1 MPALLGGIVLMYLY
15 DAALLLYHDE
25 VAFET
30 RRGGA
35 LAAGGLTL
43 ELGGRQLFLPPPWS
57 VHRPLHRLSWR
68 ASAQTGTGDAGGV
81 ASLRRL
87 AARVSVLAPWSV
99 LLLAL
104 FAVGLPVC
112 LWLVPTSVALL
123 IWLATTYATILATLA
138 VAFAHRRRLG
148 VTRRQ
153 LWSLARDALLCP
165 PFALNLVRKISLEQS
180 RRLDLRAVLAG
191 TPCTGSTVTL
201 ARVVQARIGTSLSF
215 AEAGGGEESALR
227 GALEFYERMAG
238 HAG

>member
-15 DAALLLYHDE
+15 DGALLLYHDE

-35 LAAGGLTL
+35 LVAGGLML
-43 ELGGRQLFLPPPWS
+43 ELGRRQLFLPPPLS
-57 VHRPLHRLSWR
+57 VHRPLYRVSWR
-68 ASAQTGTGDAGGV
+68 ASAQPGDGGG
-81 ASLRRL
+81 AARLRRL
-87 AARVSVLAPWSV
+87 AGRFSVLVPWS
-99 LLLAL
+99 LLLLVL
-104 FAVGLPVC
+104 FAVGLPACV
-112 LWLVPTSVALL
+112 WLARTSVALL
-123 IWLATTYATILATLA
+123 IWLAATYVTILATLA

-148 VTRRQ
+148 VTRGQ

-165 PFALNLVRKISLEQS
+165 PFALNLLRKISLAQS
-180 RRLDLRAVLAG
+180 RRLDLRAVMAG
-191 TPCTGSTVTL
+191 APGAGSTVAL

-215 AEAGGGEESALR
+215 AQAGGDEESALR